1 MKNFVT
7 KALGHSKVSLS
18 WEDPELSLAAS
29 LKKKNWNRLTDK
41 ELDNIDWGMYI
52 NEEDAKNEDGFRK
65 IAAGESN
72 KKEVEV
78 VDWRRKGNKKDRNN
92 D

>member
-1 MKNFVT
+1 VT

-52 NEEDAKNEDGFRK
+52 NEEDAKN
-65 IAAGESN
+65 
-72 KKEVEV
+72 
-78 VDWRRKGNKKDRNN
+78 
-92 D
+92 